1 MSPPSTTW
9 VPSTST
15 QAGPEKPWKCL
26 NKPCSWSQAGWRP
39 SAAMYVIILLFS
51 QPICHRPLQCPRKAL
66 LVSIQGQTL
75 VQLGREEKATE
86 VLSEATQ
93 MHPKAGCLHLA
104 LANSFAQQKALNK
117 VYKIEKFSCFWSCK
131 SLKNDQITRLLYFCC
146 FFYKV

>member
-1 MSPPSTTW
+1 MSPPSTSW

-15 QAGPEKPWKCL
+15 QAGPKKPWKCL
-26 NKPCSWSQAGWRP
+26 NKPWSWSQVGWRP
-39 SAAMYVIILLFS
+39 SAAMYVSHFCIFSRPILPPASPVF
-51 QPICHRPLQCPRKAL
+51 KKWL

-117 VYKIEKFSCFWSCK
+117 VYKVIFLF
-131 SLKNDQITRLLYFCC
+131 LVLQVT
-146 FFYKV
+146 